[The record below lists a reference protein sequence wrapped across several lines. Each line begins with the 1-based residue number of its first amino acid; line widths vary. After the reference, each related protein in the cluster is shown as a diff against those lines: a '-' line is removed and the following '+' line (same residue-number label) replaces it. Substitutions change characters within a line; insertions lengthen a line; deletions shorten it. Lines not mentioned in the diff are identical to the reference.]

1 MTPVSK
7 SAAAGMARLGTMGI
21 GLTDTAKAVAEAFV
35 TARREKRALSS
46 YPGQAPTDLGGGY
59 RIQDFAIGLDG
70 RAVAGWKVGKINPPD
85 DARLESNRLSG
96 PIFADSV
103 VTVSAGESPEMPV
116 FAQGFAAG
124 EAEFLLHVAAGW
136 DGVVPQDDAGTRA
149 VLDAVHLGIEVASS
163 PYPGINA
170 DGPPVTVSDYGNNY
184 GLVVGPAVEGW
195 ETIDFNA
202 VVVRLEIDGE
212 VAGEATTATMLD
224 GPLGAVRFLLGNLAA
239 RGIDCSGGTWVS
251 TGAVTGV
258 HPVKPGQQVLA
269 TFEGHGTVAC
279 GIVAAAA

>member
-1 MTPVSK
+1 M
-7 SAAAGMARLGTMGI
+7 RLSMGI

-35 TARREKRALSS
+35 AARREKRALAS
-46 YPGQAPTDLGGGY
+46 YPGEAPADLGGAY
-59 RIQDFAIGLDG
+59 TIQDFAIAIDG
-70 RAVAGWKVGKINPPD
+70 REIAGWKVGKINPPED
-85 DARLESNRLSG
+85 ERLGSNRLAG
-96 PIFADSV
+96 PIFTDSV
-103 VTVSAGESPEMPV
+103 VRVGVGEAPAMPV
-116 FAQGFAAG
+116 FAEGFAAA

-136 DGVVPQDDAGTRA
+136 DGTVPHDDDATRA

-184 GLVVGPAVEGW
+184 GLVVGPELAGW
-195 ETIDFNA
+195 ETIDFA
-202 VVVRLEIDGE
+202 SVLVRLEIDGS
-212 VAGEATTATMLD
+212 VAGENTTAAMLD

-258 HPVKPGQQVLA
+258 HPVVPGEQVLA
-269 TFEGHGTVAC
+269 TFEGQGTVAC
-279 GIVAAAA
+279 SIVAVTPA